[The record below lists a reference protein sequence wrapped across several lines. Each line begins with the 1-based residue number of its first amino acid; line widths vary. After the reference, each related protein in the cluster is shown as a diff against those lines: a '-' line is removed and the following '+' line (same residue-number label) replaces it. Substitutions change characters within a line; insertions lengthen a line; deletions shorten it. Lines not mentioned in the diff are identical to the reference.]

1 MKDLHDPATE
11 RMYLAAVFLEPSV
24 LEASGVSPSHL
35 SDPGCA
41 LTLSAMQAVRAR
53 GEPIDTVSVQTELQR
68 RGWTAIRAAE
78 WVLPLTSRI
87 PPSWRTVADRVLL
100 MAEARRIAEA
110 SALGQAHAGRL
121 ELDEARGVLAPV
133 ALGSGTRDAQAMSGR
148 ALMEAALE
156 AWKGISEAEAREQRG
171 EPPRYVGLKM
181 GSAAGKVKLSGG
193 ECCTVAAAT
202 GVGKSSLALTEAVD
216 LEDRGI
222 APGIVCVED
231 SPALWG
237 SKLIG
242 YRGRLD
248 TSAMWDACS
257 SAEDWQRATRAVNDQ
272 ITRKDLIRI
281 VRAASGT
288 VDEVVSCMATLVRVH
303 GCRVVFV
310 DYLQAISAPIG
321 KGITRRD
328 MTDLVLARIQSAA
341 RALDVP
347 LVLFSQLSR
356 PEKGNPF
363 REPHLSDLKE
373 SGTIENSS
381 DAVVMLWIL
390 TDDETAPEFGIVKGK
405 LAKSRIRARGQRW
418 AMRRMQGQVLRE
430 IEWREPAGPGGMGW

>member
-1 MKDLHDPATE
+1 MSSQLHDPATE

-24 LEASGVSPSHL
+24 LEAGGVSPSEM

-53 GEPIDTVSVQTELQR
+53 GEPIDTVSVKTELQR
-68 RGWTAIRAAE
+68 RGWSATRAVE
-78 WVLPLTSRI
+78 WLMPLTATV
-87 PPSWRTVADRVLL
+87 PPSWRTVADRILL

-133 ALGSGTRDAQAMSGR
+133 ALGSGTRDAECLSGR
-148 ALMEAALE
+148 ALMEAAFE
-156 AWKGISEAEAREQRG
+156 AWTEVGEAAAREARG

-181 GSAAGKVKLSGG
+181 GSAREKVRIAGG

-216 LEDRGI
+216 LEERGI

-237 SKLIG
+237 SKLVG
-242 YRGRLD
+242 HRGRLD
-248 TSAMWDACS
+248 TSAMWRAEGS
-257 SAEDWQRATRAVNDQ
+257 REDWDRATRAVHEQ
-272 ITRKDLIRI
+272 IGRRDLIRI

-288 VDEVVSCMATLVRVH
+288 VDEVVSCMARLVRVH
-303 GCRVVFV
+303 GCRVIFV
-310 DYLQAISAPIG
+310 DYLQAITAPIG

-356 PEKGNPF
+356 PVKGNPF
-363 REPHLSDLKE
+363 VEPHLSDMKE

-390 TDDETAPEFGIVKGK
+390 TDDESDPEHGVV
-405 LAKSRIRARGQRW
+405 LAKVAKTRIDARGRRW
-418 AMRRMQGQVLRE
+418 AMRRMAGQVLRE
-430 IEWREPAGPGGMGW
+430 LDGWAPREGGL